1 MGRRTPSSKFVPK
14 DNFKDYNSIW
24 LNFPEGFGLPRP
36 SLILEYLKDLP
47 PNGTILEIAS
57 GNGRYAIALA
67 SSLAQNLKKS
77 NLEIQKPQITALEIS
92 TVGADLIRQRAIEQ
106 NLDLEIICGDFLQ
119 IDSEN
124 LENSSDKVQFD
135 RIFSSGFLEEIE
147 PCEQIPAVK
156 KMLELTKP
164 NGIIICKYC
173 LFISGRIPKIRVSE
187 TLIPNYLKKLVQNS
201 LIEIIQIET
210 DPSIRFNGLSTI
222 QDGQNHIR
230 TQTIII
236 RKID

>member
-1 MGRRTPSSKFVPK
+1 MENIPIS
-14 DNFKDYNSIW
+14 KDYNSIW

-36 SLILEYLKDLP
+36 SLILECLKDLA

-67 SSLAQNLKKS
+67 SSLAQNLQKFEEDLEKIK
-77 NLEIQKPQITALEIS
+77 NLNGKKPQVTALEIS

-106 NLDLEIICGDFLQ
+106 NLDLEIICGDFLK
-119 IDSEN
+119 IDFEN

-135 RIFSSGFLEEIE
+135 RVFSSGFLEELK
-147 PCEQIPAVK
+147 PKLQIPAVK

-164 NGIIICKYC
+164 NGIVICKYC

-187 TLIPNYLKKLVQNS
+187 TLIPNYLKKLVQNL

-210 DPSIRFNGLSTI
+210 DPSVRFNELSTI

>member
-1 MGRRTPSSKFVPK
+1 M
-14 DNFKDYNSIW
+14 
-24 LNFPEGFGLPRP
+24 EC
-36 SLILEYLKDLP
+36 LKDLP
-47 PNGTILEIAS
+47 PNGTILEITS

-92 TVGADLIRQRAIEQ
+92 TVGADLIRQRAIKQ
-106 NLDLEIICGDFLQ
+106 NLDLEIICRDFLQ
-119 IDSEN
+119 ID
-124 LENSSDKVQFD
+124 LENSSDKVKFD
-135 RIFSSGFLEEIE
+135 RVFSSGFLEEIE

-187 TLIPNYLKKLVQNS
+187 TLIPNYLKKLAQNS
-201 LIEIIQIET
+201 LIKIIQIET
-210 DPSIRFNGLSTI
+210 DPSVRFNELSTI